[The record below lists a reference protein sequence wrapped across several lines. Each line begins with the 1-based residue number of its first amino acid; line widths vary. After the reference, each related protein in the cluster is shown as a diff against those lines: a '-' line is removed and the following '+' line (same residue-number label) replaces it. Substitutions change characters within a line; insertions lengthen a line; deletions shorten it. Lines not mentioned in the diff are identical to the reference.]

1 MVVWIMSQ
9 NILIHI
15 HGERSARVE
24 RCVTLTGIPLCA
36 PAEAAETRAQRL
48 YVFGPPGRGASIVQN
63 IGPRKEHDE
72 NGGLNLDVQ
81 VQIEQAVMVD
91 YHPRTHRTPRVPNL
105 DRRQNEIEDGE
116 TSSANQGQWELSN
129 VAKTRDIV

>member
-1 MVVWIMSQ
+1 MSQ

-15 HGERSARVE
+15 HGGRSTRVE
-24 RCVTLTGIPLCA
+24 RYMTLTGIPLCA
-36 PAEAAETRAQRL
+36 PAEAAEIRAQRW
-48 YVFGPPGRGASIVQN
+48 YVFGPPGRGANIVQT

-91 YHPRTHRTPRVPNL
+91 YHPKTHRAPRALDL
-105 DRRQNEIEDGE
+105 DRKRSEIEDGE
-116 TSSANQGQWELSN
+116 TSSVDQGQWELSN
-129 VAKTRDIV
+129 VAKTRDVV